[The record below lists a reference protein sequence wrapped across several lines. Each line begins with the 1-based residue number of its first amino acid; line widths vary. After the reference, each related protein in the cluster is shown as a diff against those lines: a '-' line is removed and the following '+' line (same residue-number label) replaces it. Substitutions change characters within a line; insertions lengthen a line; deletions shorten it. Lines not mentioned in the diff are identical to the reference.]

1 MNTTKSSGSIS
12 AYKSPTTS
20 SNGLRKSFG
29 PDGCP
34 ALVDGSRC
42 GETKNLQIIKEFKR
56 LYEDKMKQIDDIAGG
71 DCIQAK
77 VNLQQEWIKDLTD
90 QNEMLVRV
98 VEELEVE
105 AAERVTLLEK
115 KLHQSAKSA
124 GEVMDSYRDFS
135 INFLGDLQK
144 MEQVQNDMNNLIE
157 LIRRAQTT
165 GNWNTDG
172 LMFYCLDIND
182 VIPPC
187 ARRVCVPSCCNSVK
201 KEDLIKQQEKR
212 IKELEA
218 QLKPQESYR
227 KDYKDLEQSM
237 LDMRDA
243 LTAEVAD
250 KHDTILCLRRE
261 VHMLEEQ
268 CRKADQQTHFKDD
281 IIKELR
287 KEIKQLKQQQQT
299 PNEQSTEK
307 IQLKE
312 AVLDIKNQL
321 AIMKDNLA
329 ACAKERD
336 HYRREAES
344 ARQECQCQCGHIK
357 ELRNRLQSSMEQVHR
372 IQEEK
377 IQENEELRGMLKESF
392 EENQNLKEEM
402 DHGVK
407 EYKQKIQD
415 YCCCNEELNRQL
427 VLSKS
432 DVEECQCQILLL
444 KKEKERLETCQN
456 NDVLKEIES
465 FENQHKETINQLELL
480 RAELEKTKRDHKLC
494 MDKIQDLCEE
504 NTILKERCSCIPQQ
518 HKSTEIDISSCC
530 CVNADASV
538 NTDSTWTG
546 VLSIDEVGC
555 VSVAINTSAVNQHE
569 VGFSSDVP
577 LMSSDA
583 KCIQCCDG
591 NLNDKKQ
598 MDTYTC
604 VNSYIDTE
612 KSDDDLQILGVCRPV
627 KKLRVTEPLD
637 HMRKQILQQKK
648 VSLSTSIPRKLEGI
662 ATILNEE
669 IALLDRLDGL
679 GPAPTCCYDR
689 RCILNRG
696 TVLSSDVMGVDS
708 EEMDIPCG
716 SPEIPGITKECKK
729 LKFALSNHVKG
740 NRNQVQA
747 IRDNSPC
754 GQNFYPPP
762 IPQIPNPI
770 KSSLKQPLRAV
781 TQTRRT
787 PQPQRKCLC
796 NAVCQTCIK
805 QRDVSVI
812 ARPVR
817 RLKAAT
823 TQIVGFSK
831 SLSVETATSMDNNY
845 KSTKSSATTTSSS
858 LTTESGDSYEDTVL
872 SRSKDHV
879 IYVRQSNPTQD
890 LEAVVHDLNLS
901 VSRIAQIAEEDP
913 KEKIARLE
921 EQLRTL
927 QQKEQAI
934 EYERLRRGQEVENL
948 KLTIQHMEHAI
959 KNKQA
964 NSENLQCA
972 VDLYNDSISVLEQS
986 KLSYETQITQQQ
998 MTITNLQDA
1007 LIITKKE
1014 LEELRIKFKQDHEH
1028 KCDLLNILDIGVYD
1042 LESSSLHYHN
1052 ELKTLKSTI
1061 EVLTEENLNLEITKF
1076 EINQDKTILETTLFN
1091 YKQEEK
1097 RLFEF
1102 INNLKEEISRLK
1114 HESRNDALKIASLQN
1129 EVTSY
1134 LTQSI
1139 ETKTIMKHILGIGDT
1154 EDPTIDCDC
1163 SGNSLTMTAQ
1173 EVERFVQTLQSQ
1185 INLMLASIEREQN
1198 LSQVNAGRIDE
1209 LQNILSLKN
1218 MELARS
1224 IEMYDDLKEKLDD
1237 FACRNKKLQDAVIEL
1252 RDQLVDTE
1260 LDQQF
1265 HEQKVDYC
1273 HDELDNCLKNL
1284 NSVKCRLNH
1293 QTQEMTKKIEELQ
1306 GLKTDFKEQ
1315 NNTLE
1320 KYKRELDG
1328 TKIKYRDEVLEMKRV
1343 IKELNEKLNYSDLK
1357 VKEVTEELKGVQEML
1372 VNMTQRETKYQQE
1385 LTGKDQDL
1393 NNKCQVWKVKETRLM
1408 EQISQLEQQLRA
1420 VHNELAGRTHQID
1433 STKSKLQQVTN
1444 DAQMRMQMTQEELI
1458 TAKNEI
1464 NCLRQINEKL
1474 QIENENLHQ
1483 TVCSLQSTLGQHES
1497 LNITIKKQLDKCMCD
1512 LKKIESDKYFVE
1524 QKNEKLLQEL
1534 DKMQSLLRC
1543 RCENVMTLEEE
1554 INDIKSDRDE
1564 IRRESQHVICNVRA
1578 WLEEQKRLN
1587 DQLKDKLVKKNAL
1600 IIKYQQ
1606 SSSSPIRPPLKKS
1619 LPPVCAEALN
1629 RRQRGGTTAISSRNL
1644 SGMNVYKRLSSPQR
1658 VWSLNS
1664 KGSDTEDSPR
1674 SSICSDSADW
1684 FDMDA
1689 SETTTTPYDEP
1700 GTAVWIQR
1708 VESMTEEL
1716 QKTNRYW
1723 KKKISDNEKEEE
1735 RLKKTKET

>member
-299 PNEQSTEK
+299 PDEQSTEK

-921 EQLRTL
+921 EQLRATL

-972 VDLYNDSISVLEQS
+972 
-986 KLSYETQITQQQ
+986 
-998 MTITNLQDA
+998 
-1007 LIITKKE
+1007 
-1014 LEELRIKFKQDHEH
+1014 
-1028 KCDLLNILDIGVYD
+1028 
-1042 LESSSLHYHN
+1042 
-1052 ELKTLKSTI
+1052 
-1061 EVLTEENLNLEITKF
+1061 
-1076 EINQDKTILETTLFN
+1076 
-1091 YKQEEK
+1091 
-1097 RLFEF
+1097 F

>member
-456 NDVLKEIES
+456 NDV
-465 FENQHKETINQLELL
+465 
-480 RAELEKTKRDHKLC
+480 
-494 MDKIQDLCEE
+494 
-504 NTILKERCSCIPQQ
+504 
-518 HKSTEIDISSCC
+518 
-530 CVNADASV
+530 
-538 NTDSTWTG
+538 
-546 VLSIDEVGC
+546 
-555 VSVAINTSAVNQHE
+555 
-569 VGFSSDVP
+569 
-577 LMSSDA
+577 
-583 KCIQCCDG
+583 
-591 NLNDKKQ
+591 
-598 MDTYTC
+598 
-604 VNSYIDTE
+604 
-612 KSDDDLQILGVCRPV
+612 
-627 KKLRVTEPLD
+627 
-637 HMRKQILQQKK
+637 
-648 VSLSTSIPRKLEGI
+648 
-662 ATILNEE
+662 
-669 IALLDRLDGL
+669 
-679 GPAPTCCYDR
+679 
-689 RCILNRG
+689 
-696 TVLSSDVMGVDS
+696 
-708 EEMDIPCG
+708 
-716 SPEIPGITKECKK
+716 
-729 LKFALSNHVKG
+729 
-740 NRNQVQA
+740 
-747 IRDNSPC
+747 
-754 GQNFYPPP
+754 
-762 IPQIPNPI
+762 
-770 KSSLKQPLRAV
+770 
-781 TQTRRT
+781 
-787 PQPQRKCLC
+787 
-796 NAVCQTCIK
+796 
-805 QRDVSVI
+805 
-812 ARPVR
+812 
-817 RLKAAT
+817 
-823 TQIVGFSK
+823 
-831 SLSVETATSMDNNY
+831 
-845 KSTKSSATTTSSS
+845 
-858 LTTESGDSYEDTVL
+858 
-872 SRSKDHV
+872 
-879 IYVRQSNPTQD
+879 
-890 LEAVVHDLNLS
+890 
-901 VSRIAQIAEEDP
+901 IAEEDP

-921 EQLRTL
+921 EQLRATL

>member
-921 EQLRTL
+921 EQLRATL

-972 VDLYNDSISVLEQS
+972 
-986 KLSYETQITQQQ
+986 
-998 MTITNLQDA
+998 
-1007 LIITKKE
+1007 
-1014 LEELRIKFKQDHEH
+1014 
-1028 KCDLLNILDIGVYD
+1028 
-1042 LESSSLHYHN
+1042 
-1052 ELKTLKSTI
+1052 
-1061 EVLTEENLNLEITKF
+1061 
-1076 EINQDKTILETTLFN
+1076 
-1091 YKQEEK
+1091 
-1097 RLFEF
+1097 F